1 LFNISIHG
9 IGAEFVEE
17 EISKSVL
24 KNGESAEIS
33 AKIFNFDP
41 EQKGIVNI
49 KTYITNSNECTD
61 LKILD
66 HEITT
71 KQIPKRSL
79 TNPYI
84 IKIQA
89 IDPINERQTC
99 EIEVLLVINE
109 NETDRKS
116 FSVNLLP

>member
-1 LFNISIHG
+1 MKG
-9 IGAEFVEE
+9 DWV
-17 EISKSVL
+17 
-24 KNGESAEIS
+24 
-33 AKIFNFDP
+33 KIFNSDP

-49 KTYITNSNECTD
+49 KTYITNPNECTN

-66 HEITT
+66 PELTT

-79 TNPYI
+79 TNPYV

-89 IDPINERQTC
+89 IDSINEEQTC
-99 EIEVLLVINE
+99 EIQVLLVINE
-109 NETDRKS
+109 NDTDSKS